1 MGCITSE
8 KSEATNSYWNW
19 CVPKGCEPKG
29 DGTTV
34 SWCHGVDYRGDQG
47 TTRYGFKCKDWTTPK
62 RSLQSSRIPV
72 SKVKPVAQLF
82 KRTGT
87 KSHGVGCKKTTMI
100 IGGIIATSSLSPW
113 NKVKRLDEGSV
124 GF

>member
-1 MGCITSE
+1 MVRPSPGVTVWIT
-8 KSEATNSYWNW
+8 EAI
-19 CVPKGCEPKG
+19 KERL
-29 DGTTV
+29 GTG
-34 SWCHGVDYRGDQG
+34 SNAKIG
-47 TTRYGFKCKDWTTPK
+47 TTPK